1 MTLVKKLEKLILLH
15 SSFLKENDFQIIN
28 EMKSGMGC
36 FVDYSNDF
44 LCLRFINDRG
54 ICEVLIGQQMNRA
67 NLEFYQLDTIRILF
81 VKLKNQ
87 PIENHLKKSVLFS
100 WDENHDFLISNY
112 SVLKSIFSMDK
123 ILKTKRTLNDIRSAR
138 AKIQY
143 GT

>member
-15 SSFLKENDFQIIN
+15 SSFLNENDFQIIN

-112 SVLKSIFSMDK
+112 SVLKSIFSPDK
-123 ILKTKRTLNDIRSAR
+123 LLKTKRTLNDIRSAR